1 MIDIKDDRY
10 TSLKIDSNFHQVHD
24 SCSDRVVCH
33 AFNDEDAYMIEK
45 ALNNHELL
53 EKLRWRKIE

>member
-1 MIDIKDDRY
+1 MSDMKNDRY
-10 TSLKIDSNFHQVHD
+10 VSLKIDSNFHQVRD
-24 SCSDRVVCH
+24 SYNDKVVCH

-53 EKLRWRKIE
+53 IKIKWEKIK

>member
-1 MIDIKDDRY
+1 MIDIKNDRY

-45 ALNNHELL
+45 ALNNYESLNKFEW
-53 EKLRWRKIE
+53 EKIK